1 MSGHHHVPEVI
12 TTKAVSAAV
21 AILLPIP
28 ELSGHVLTSGLLYAT
43 LYVIDAFCTAECRQG
58 QCLKFVR

>member
-28 ELSGHVLTSGLLYAT
+28 ELSRRVLT
-43 LYVIDAFCTAECRQG
+43 
-58 QCLKFVR
+58 